1 MNRFDKW
8 SKWLLAVLT
17 ILLALHMFGIT
28 KKAFGSNFK
37 PYWVESKAE
46 GNYTQVIKTWI
57 EHRDQEWK

>member
-17 ILLALHMFGIT
+17 ILLAVHMVGIT
-28 KKAFGSNFK
+28 KEAFGSNFK

-46 GNYTQVIKTWI
+46 GNYTQVIKTRSKDKN
-57 EHRDQEWK
+57 EEGK